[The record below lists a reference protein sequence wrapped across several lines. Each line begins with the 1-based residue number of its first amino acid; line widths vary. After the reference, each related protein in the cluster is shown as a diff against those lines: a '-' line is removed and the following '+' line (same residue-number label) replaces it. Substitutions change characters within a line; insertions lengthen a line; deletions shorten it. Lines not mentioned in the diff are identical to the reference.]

1 MAEMMA
7 DGVKAADMTFRN
19 VAILEIR
26 RREMVDGVNNG
37 LLSEVSHFPPQMTS
51 TTPTSEVEL
60 QTPTPCVLFR
70 KK

>member
-7 DGVKAADMTFRN
+7 DGIKADMTFRN

-37 LLSEVSHFPPQMTS
+37 Y
-51 TTPTSEVEL
+51 
-60 QTPTPCVLFR
+60 
-70 KK
+70 

>member
-1 MAEMMA
+1 MPFSKAGRMAEMMA

-37 LLSEVSHFPPQMTS
+37 Y
-51 TTPTSEVEL
+51 
-60 QTPTPCVLFR
+60 
-70 KK
+70 